1 MCLGK
6 KTFIVVIVLLPAFYR
21 FRDNSVKKVKH
32 ATHEIYISEGI
43 VLIKY

>member
-6 KTFIVVIVLLPAFYR
+6 NFFIVVIVLLTAFYR
-21 FRDNSVKKVKH
+21 FRDNIVKKVKY

-43 VLIKY
+43 VPIRY